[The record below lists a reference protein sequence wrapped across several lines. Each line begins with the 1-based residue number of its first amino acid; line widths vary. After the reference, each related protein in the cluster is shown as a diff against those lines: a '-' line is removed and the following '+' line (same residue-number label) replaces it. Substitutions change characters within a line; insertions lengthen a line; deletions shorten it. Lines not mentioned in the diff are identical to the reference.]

1 MRNIPSFISTTVY
14 NGCIGGKMVSI
25 ETCKRIGCQRLVGVI
40 TDEGN
45 KTNKVVCWNKYCSFG
60 KHRLQCCYE
69 CTYLGKN
76 RPNKRN
82 PNQCCIEDKDLYFR
96 FIFAYRKEKRNAQS
110 NKNRI

>member
-1 MRNIPSFISTTVY
+1 
-14 NGCIGGKMVSI
+14 MVRI
-25 ETCKRIGCQRLVGVI
+25 EICKRIDCKRLVRIV
-40 TDEGN
+40 DEN
-45 KTNKVVCWNKYCSFG
+45 LNTQKTVCWHTYCPTSLI
-60 KHRLQCCYE
+60 KCCYE

-82 PNQCCIEDKDLYFR
+82 PNQCHIEDKDLYFR

>member
-1 MRNIPSFISTTVY
+1 
-14 NGCIGGKMVSI
+14 MVRI
-25 ETCKRIGCQRLVGVI
+25 EICKRIDCKRLVRIVI
-40 TDEGN
+40 DEN
-45 KTNKVVCWNKYCSFG
+45 LNTQKTVCWHTYCPTSLI
-60 KHRLQCCYE
+60 KCCYE

-82 PNQCCIEDKDLYFR
+82 PNQCHIEDKDLYFR

>member
-1 MRNIPSFISTTVY
+1 
-14 NGCIGGKMVSI
+14 MVSI

-69 CTYLGKN
+69 CLLLGEASPSCQENHQGGTEYFKFILLYKKKVKNGTY
-76 RPNKRN
+76 R
-82 PNQCCIEDKDLYFR
+82 DM
-96 FIFAYRKEKRNAQS
+96 
-110 NKNRI
+110 